1 MRFFLFGH
9 RVKID
14 SQTILIISTLIVSSL
29 VTKSKEK
36 INFLD
41 VIIKIKEGRVT
52 ADRYCKSMDGH
63 QYFHYNSYYADH
75 AKRSIIFSK
84 TLQLK
89 RICSEKNNLNVQIEA
104 LKKWLKTGTS

>member
-1 MRFFLFGH
+1 M
-9 RVKID
+9 
-14 SQTILIISTLIVSSL
+14 
-29 VTKSKEK
+29 TKSKEK

-89 RICSEKNNLNVQIEA
+89 RICSEKNNPNVQIEA
-104 LKKWLKTGTS
+104 LKKWLKTGIS

>member
-1 MRFFLFGH
+1 MRFLLFGQ

-14 SQTILIISTLIVSSL
+14 SQTILINSTLIVSSL

-52 ADRYCKSMDGH
+52 ADCYCKRIDGH

-84 TLQLK
+84 TL
-89 RICSEKNNLNVQIEA
+89 
-104 LKKWLKTGTS
+104 

>member
-1 MRFFLFGH
+1 MRFFLFGQ

-14 SQTILIISTLIVSSL
+14 SHTILINSTLIVSSL

-52 ADRYCKSMDGH
+52 ADCYCKRIDGH

-84 TLQLK
+84 TL
-89 RICSEKNNLNVQIEA
+89 
-104 LKKWLKTGTS
+104 

>member
-1 MRFFLFGH
+1 M
-9 RVKID
+9 
-14 SQTILIISTLIVSSL
+14 
-29 VTKSKEK
+29 TKSKEK

-52 ADRYCKSMDGH
+52 DDCYCKRIDGH
-63 QYFHYNSYYADH
+63 QYFYYNSYYADH

-89 RICSEKNNLNVQIEA
+89 RICSEKNNPNVQIEA
-104 LKKWLKTGTS
+104 LKKWLKTGIS

>member
-1 MRFFLFGH
+1 MRFFLFGE
-9 RVKID
+9 RVKVD
-14 SQTILIISTLIVSSL
+14 SQTILINSTLIVSSL

-36 INFLD
+36 INFLY

-52 ADRYCKSMDGH
+52 ADRYCKRMDGH

-89 RICSEKNNLNVQIEA
+89 RICSVKNNPNVQNEA
-104 LKKWLKTGTS
+104 LKKW

>member
-1 MRFFLFGH
+1 MRFLLFGQ

-14 SQTILIISTLIVSSL
+14 SQTILINSTLIVSSL

-41 VIIKIKEGRVT
+41 VIIKIKEGRIT
-52 ADRYCKSMDGH
+52 DDRYSKRKDCH

-84 TLQLK
+84 TL
-89 RICSEKNNLNVQIEA
+89 
-104 LKKWLKTGTS
+104 

>member
-14 SQTILIISTLIVSSL
+14 SQTILINSTLIVSSL

-52 ADRYCKSMDGH
+52 ADCYCKRIDGH

-84 TLQLK
+84 TL
-89 RICSEKNNLNVQIEA
+89 
-104 LKKWLKTGTS
+104 

>member
-1 MRFFLFGH
+1 MRFFLFGE

-14 SQTILIISTLIVSSL
+14 SQTILINSTLIVSSL

-52 ADRYCKSMDGH
+52 ADRYCKLTAGH
-63 QYFHYNSYYADH
+63 QYFYSNSYYADH
-75 AKRSIIFSK
+75 VKRSIIFSK
-84 TLQLK
+84 TL
-89 RICSEKNNLNVQIEA
+89 
-104 LKKWLKTGTS
+104 

>member
-1 MRFFLFGH
+1 MRFFLFGE

-14 SQTILIISTLIVSSL
+14 SQTILINSTLIVSSL

-52 ADRYCKSMDGH
+52 ADCYCKRMDGH

-89 RICSEKNNLNVQIEA
+89 RICSEKNNPNVQIEA
-104 LKKWLKTGTS
+104 LKKWLKTGIS